1 MAPPL
6 KAPVGAVPIPK
17 KIPLTKLE
25 QWAGVKVSTAKPV
38 GNSKSDVL
46 YVQSLLVQWAG
57 KWNACASDKVPAV
70 FDRPALINGSIN
82 HDYHKS
88 TTIKAIKSFQ
98 QKVLQRKTPGG
109 IVYPKGKS
117 VFALEAIRDS
127 TGFSELATS
136 GSKMVHAVFC
146 FIARFG
152 PVQINGGK
160 RSEHRQAELM
170 AGMDDKKLNMYGE
183 NSSYIPKIKA
193 LPKGTNGLR
202 DVTKVEEIIVA
213 ARKAGSFVS
222 HHIGEDAVDIQISA
236 GFDMVKAQK
245 VAKELGL
252 KSLDETP
259 FGNKCFH
266 INF

>member
-6 KAPVGAVPIPK
+6 KAAVGAIPIPK
-17 KIPLTKLE
+17 KIPLTKFE
-25 QWAGVKVSTAKPV
+25 QWAGVKSSTAKPA
-38 GNSKSDVL
+38 GNLKTDVL
-46 YVQSLLVQWAG
+46 YVQSLLVHWAG

-70 FDRPALINGSIN
+70 FDRPALINGTIN

-109 IVYPKGKS
+109 IVYPNGKS
-117 VFALEAIRDS
+117 VTALEAIHHS

-136 GSKMVHAVFC
+136 GSRMVHAVFY
-146 FIARFG
+146 FIAGFG

-160 RSEHRQAELM
+160 RDELRQAQLM
-170 AGMDDKKLNMYGE
+170 AKMDDKQLNMYGA

-193 LPKGTNGLR
+193 LPKGANGVR
-202 DVTKVEEIIVA
+202 DVAKVEAIIVA
-213 ARKAGSFVS
+213 ARNAGSFVS
-222 HHIGEDAVDIQISA
+222 HHIGEDAVDIQIKE
-236 GFDMVKAQK
+236 GFDMVKAKK
-245 VAKELGL
+245 VAKALGL
-252 KSLDETP
+252 KFLDETP
-259 FGNKCFH
+259 FGNRCFH